1 MQNITKG
8 TPGHNAKITA
18 RQEPADKSTWQ
29 KPYLW
34 LGLHHR
40 SQDERFLR
48 AGIPRGLFLNTLS

>member
-8 TPGHNAKITA
+8 TPGHNAKITT

-29 KPYLW
+29 KPNLW

-40 SQDERFLR
+40 RQDERF
-48 AGIPRGLFLNTLS
+48 